1 MAEQKCKNFVIASV
15 AKQSI
20 WHKIKCMKKFTFE
33 LQKVLEFRDFEK
45 QQAEGELAKA
55 LAVETEI
62 NENLKKIAQ
71 NYAAVKAQMKGSND
85 FQDIM
90 AQSQYNNLLEYQKE
104 ELLKQLTQ
112 AKLVTEQKREVL
124 RECMKKTTA
133 LEKLKEKQL
142 ADWKQAADYEE
153 AELLDEVKNKINFS
167 QS

>member
-1 MAEQKCKNFVIASV
+1 
-15 AKQSI
+15 
-20 WHKIKCMKKFTFE
+20 MKKFTFE

-62 NENLKKIAQ
+62 NEHLKKIAQ
-71 NYAAVKAQMKGSND
+71 NYAAVKAQMKGSLN
-85 FQDIM
+85 FQDVM

-142 ADWKQAADYEE
+142 ADWKQAVDYEE
-153 AELLDEVKNKINFS
+153 AELLDEVKNTINT
-167 QS
+167 

>member
-1 MAEQKCKNFVIASV
+1 
-15 AKQSI
+15 
-20 WHKIKCMKKFTFE
+20 MKKFTFE

-71 NYAAVKAQMKGSND
+71 NYAAVKASMKGSLD
-85 FQDIM
+85 FQDVM

-104 ELLKQLTQ
+104 ELLKQLSE

-133 LEKLKEKQL
+133 LEKLREKQL

-153 AELLDEVKNKINFS
+153 AELLDEVKNKMTGIE
-167 QS
+167 

>member
-1 MAEQKCKNFVIASV
+1 
-15 AKQSI
+15 
-20 WHKIKCMKKFTFE
+20 MKKFTFE

-62 NENLKKIAQ
+62 NDNLKKIAQ
-71 NYAAVKAQMKGSND
+71 NYASVKESMKGNLN
-85 FQDIM
+85 FQDVM

-104 ELLKQLTQ
+104 ELLKQLAQ

-133 LEKLKEKQL
+133 LEKLREKQL

-153 AELLDEVKNKINFS
+153 AELLDEVKNKL
-167 QS
+167 

>member
-1 MAEQKCKNFVIASV
+1 
-15 AKQSI
+15 
-20 WHKIKCMKKFTFE
+20 MKKFTFE
-33 LQKVLEFRDFEK
+33 LEKVLEYRNFEK

-71 NYAAVKAQMKGSND
+71 NYAAVKAQMKGSQD
-85 FQDIM
+85 FQDVM

-112 AKLVTEQKREVL
+112 AKIVSEQKREVL

-153 AELLDEVKNKINFS
+153 AELLDEVKNKLAS
-167 QS
+167 S

>member
-1 MAEQKCKNFVIASV
+1 
-15 AKQSI
+15 
-20 WHKIKCMKKFTFE
+20 MKKFVFE

-62 NENLKKIAQ
+62 NDNLKKIAQ
-71 NYAAVKAQMKGSND
+71 NYAAVKAQMKGSLD
-85 FQDIM
+85 FQDVM

-104 ELLKQLTQ
+104 ELLKQLAQ

-133 LEKLKEKQL
+133 LEKLKEKHL
-142 ADWKQAADYEE
+142 AEWKAAADYEE
-153 AELLDEVKNKINFS
+153 AELLDEVKNKMGLA
-167 QS
+167 

>member
-1 MAEQKCKNFVIASV
+1 
-15 AKQSI
+15 
-20 WHKIKCMKKFTFE
+20 MKKFSFE
-33 LQKVLEFRDFEK
+33 LEKVLEFRNFEK

-71 NYAAVKAQMKGSND
+71 NYAAVKAQMKGSQD
-85 FQDIM
+85 FQDVM

-112 AKLVTEQKREVL
+112 AKIVSEQKREVL

-153 AELLDEVKNKINFS
+153 AELLDEVKNKLTTNT
-167 QS
+167 

>member
-1 MAEQKCKNFVIASV
+1 
-15 AKQSI
+15 
-20 WHKIKCMKKFTFE
+20 MKKFSFE
-33 LQKVLEFRDFEK
+33 LEKVLEYREFEK

-71 NYAAVKAQMKGSND
+71 NYATVKAQMKGSLD
-85 FQDIM
+85 FQDVM

-104 ELLKQLTQ
+104 ELLKQLAE
-112 AKLVTEQKREVL
+112 AKLVSEQKREVL

-142 ADWKQAADYEE
+142 AEWKQAADYEE
-153 AELLDEVKNKINFS
+153 AELLDEVKNKLAS
-167 QS
+167 S

>member
-1 MAEQKCKNFVIASV
+1 
-15 AKQSI
+15 
-20 WHKIKCMKKFTFE
+20 MKKFTFE

-62 NENLKKIAQ
+62 NDNLKLIAQ
-71 NYAAVKAQMKGSND
+71 QYAATKAQMKGSLD
-85 FQDIM
+85 FQDVM

-133 LEKLKEKQL
+133 LEKLREKQL
-142 ADWKQAADYEE
+142 ADWKQATDYEE
-153 AELLDEVKNKINFS
+153 AELLDEVKNKL
-167 QS
+167 

>member
-1 MAEQKCKNFVIASV
+1 MA
-15 AKQSI
+15 
-20 WHKIKCMKKFTFE
+20 KKFVFE

-62 NENLKKIAQ
+62 NDNLKKIAQ
-71 NYAAVKAQMKGSND
+71 NYAAVKAQMKGSLN
-85 FQDIM
+85 FQDVM
-90 AQSQYNNLLEYQKE
+90 AQSQYNNLLKYQKE
-104 ELLKQLTQ
+104 ELLKQLAQ

-142 ADWKQAADYEE
+142 AEWKAAVDYEE
-153 AELLDEVKNKINFS
+153 AELLDEVKNKLTS
-167 QS
+167 S